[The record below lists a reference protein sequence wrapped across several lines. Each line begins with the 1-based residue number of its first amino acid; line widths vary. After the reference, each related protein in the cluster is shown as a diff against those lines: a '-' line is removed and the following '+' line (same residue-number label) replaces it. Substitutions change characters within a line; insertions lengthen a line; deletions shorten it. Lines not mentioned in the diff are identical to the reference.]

1 MQTSDK
7 KTEILQAAS
16 ECFARFGYE
25 KTTLDDIGRAVG
37 LNKASLY
44 YYYKNKEAMFAEV
57 LVKEIERAID
67 EHCVAILE
75 ISGCREQIITYLRNK
90 IRSMQELMNVH
101 NVSLEAFRNV
111 QPMFASLFQQVIDKE
126 VVFIS
131 SIFERCIDRGE
142 MNPCDTKRIARTILT
157 VVDAIK
163 IKALLSANT
172 QFIDQ
177 IDSSALEKEIV
188 FTVTLILDGL
198 IRSPE

>member
-1 MQTSDK
+1 MQTPDK
-7 KTEILQAAS
+7 KIEILRAAG

-44 YYYKNKEAMFAEV
+44 YYYKNKEAIFAEV

-67 EHCVAILE
+67 EHCTAILE
-75 ISGCREQIITYLRNK
+75 ISGCREQIISYLRNK

-111 QPMFASLFQQVIDKE
+111 QPMFASLFQQITDKE
-126 VVFIS
+126 VAFIS
-131 SIFERCIDRGE
+131 SIFERCIEHGE
-142 MNPCDTKRIARTILT
+142 MKPCDTKRIARTILT
-157 VVDAIK
+157 VVDAVK
-163 IKALLSANT
+163 IKALQSAKT

-177 IDSSALEKEIV
+177 IDSGALEEEIV
-188 FTVTLILDGL
+188 FTITLMLDGL
-198 IRSPE
+198 VLSLE